1 MFTEDCQAWV
11 HGPVYPEVY
20 DLFRDFKYD
29 PIDDERFAVLVG
41 AENKLNDDE
50 KFVIDMVLD
59 TFGIYGGKVLEK
71 ITHKEKPW
79 HEARRGYGEGI
90 PSSEILSKE
99 RIMNY
104 YIEVNKLY
112 GIDNEEGIRKYIA
125 DMLK

>member
-1 MFTEDCQAWV
+1 MFSEDCQAWI

-29 PIDDERFAVLVG
+29 PIDDERFAVLEG
-41 AENKLNDDE
+41 AENKLTDDE
-50 KFVIDMVLD
+50 KYVIDMVLD
-59 TFGIYGGKVLEK
+59 TFGMYGGKVLEK

-79 HEARRGYGEGI
+79 IEARRGYGEGI
-90 PSSEILSKE
+90 PSCEILSKE
-99 RIMNY
+99 RIMIY

-112 GIDNEEGIRKYIA
+112 GIDNVEGIRKYIA